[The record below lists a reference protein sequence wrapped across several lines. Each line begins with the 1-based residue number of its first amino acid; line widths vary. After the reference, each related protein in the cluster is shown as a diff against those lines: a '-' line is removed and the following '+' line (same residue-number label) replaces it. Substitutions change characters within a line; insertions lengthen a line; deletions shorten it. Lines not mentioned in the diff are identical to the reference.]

1 MLNFDKDRSGKISI
15 EEFFRGLQ
23 GDMKR
28 KRKLIVRK
36 AYDMLDKDGSGE
48 VTVNDIRGAYDCSEH
63 EKVLSGE
70 WTEYEALEE
79 ILATYEQGEGERG
92 GRGAKRSEAQSPHFR
107 ELNQHPYSISR
118 RNRYLP
124 RISGILSGPVRGD
137 GER

>member
-63 EKVLSGE
+63 EKLLSGE

-79 ILATYEQGEGERG
+79 ILATYEQGEGERQRATQRNAG
-92 GRGAKRSEAQSPHFR
+92 EGTRHE
-107 ELNQHPYSISR
+107 ELRVGPY
-118 RNRYLP
+118 L
-124 RISGILSGPVRGD
+124 RI
-137 GER
+137 ERIKTCVAG